1 MTKSSIVW
9 VANKNNPIS
18 DSSGILTISENGNL
32 VVLDGQKQV
41 VWSTNVSHIA
51 SNSSA
56 QLLDSGN
63 LVLAD
68 GSSGAYRWQSFL
80 HPSNTL
86 LQGMKLIA
94 YRKTGKKVKITSWK
108 SPSDPSDGIFSCA
121 LEIRNVTEIFL
132 REGTRPRWRSG
143 PWNGLDFLGITRV
156 ISTNNQNGIRMEEDE
171 DSSRLS
177 FYIYNVIWAYT
188 LVPQGKLE
196 RRRWNPQTHTWELLR
211 SLGSSQCDAYGKC
224 GQFGICNSQSSPICS
239 CLRGFEPKNKEE
251 WGRQNWTSGCVRRVA
266 LQCERSTNDSQAGK
280 IDGFFMV
287 EKVKVPDDAQV
298 SATYDAD
305 AADCQTSC
313 LKNCSCKAY
322 ALERNLGCMIWT
334 ADLVDIQSFSY
345 GGLDIYIRLA
355 YSELGTGRKKMTTPI
370 IISVLVGTILITAS
384 AYFLWKKRS
393 KRKGEMQTHDTRIM
407 ALKQVHIPE
416 LLLFDYTKLATA
428 TSNFDIANKLGQG
441 GFGPVYKGKLED
453 GKEIAVKRLSK
464 LSRQGMEEFINE
476 VELISGLQHRN
487 LVKLLGCCVEEEQIL
502 VYEYM
507 PNKSLDL
514 YIFDLKHQKK
524 FYWGKRFN
532 IIEGIARGLLYLHRD
547 SRLKIIHRDL
557 KASNILLDEEMNPK
571 ISDFGMAKLYG
582 GNADHANTERIVGTY
597 GYISPEYATEGLY
610 SEKSDVF
617 SFGVLLLEIIS
628 GRKNTSFNEDAESFT
643 LLGLA
648 WKLWMDANI
657 TPLIDPHIYD
667 PSFHKD
673 ILRCMHIGLL
683 CVQELAKDRPTMAS
697 VMSMLQSENMDIPP
711 PSQPAFILRQTMPY
725 TTRQT
730 YDNDEFGSI
739 NSLTFSKFEG
749 R

>member
-1 MTKSSIVW
+1 MFFMGFDKKAWSLLALFIACSFSSTLTVCALDSITSSALIQEPQTISSRNDMFTLGFFSPQNSTNRYVGIWYMSKSSIVW
-9 VANKNNPIS
+9 VANKNNPIP

-51 SNSSA
+51 SNSRA

-68 GSSGAYRWQSFL
+68 GSPRAYMWQSFL

-94 YRKTGKKVKITSWK
+94 YRKTGKTVKLTSWK
-108 SPSDPSDGIFSCA
+108 SPSDPSDGRFSFA
-121 LEIRNVTEIFL
+121 LEIGNVTEIFL

-143 PWNGLDFLGITRV
+143 PWNGFDFLGIARL
-156 ISTNNQNGIRMEEDE
+156 ISRNPKDGILMEEDE

-177 FYIYNVIWAYT
+177 LYMHNFTVAYT
-188 LVPQGKLE
+188 LVPQGQLE
-196 RRRWNPQTHTWELLR
+196 RRRWNSQTHTWELVRSLR
-211 SLGSSQCDAYGKC
+211 SSECDVYGKC
-224 GQFGICNSQSSPICS
+224 GQFGICDSQSSPICS
-239 CLRGFEPKNKEE
+239 CLRGFEPKSKEE
-251 WGRQNWTSGCVRRVA
+251 WARQNWTSGCVRRVA
-266 LQCERSTNDSQAGK
+266 LQCERSTNDSQDSK

-287 EKVKVPDDAQV
+287 KSVKIPDDAQV
-298 SATYDAD
+298 LATYDGHP

-322 ALERNLGCMIWT
+322 AFERNLGCMIWT

-345 GGLDIYIRLA
+345 GGLDFYIRLA
-355 YSELGTGRKKMTTPI
+355 YSELGTGRRKITKPI
-370 IISVLVGTILITAS
+370 IIAVLVGTILITAS

-393 KRKGEMQTHDTRIM
+393 KRKGETQTHDNRSMT
-407 ALKQVHIPE
+407 LKQVHIPE

-428 TSNFDIANKLGQG
+428 TNNFDTANKLGQG
-441 GFGPVYKGKLED
+441 GFGPVYQGRLED

-487 LVKLLGCCVEEEQIL
+487 LVKLLGYCVEEQEIL

-514 YIFDLKHQKK
+514 YIFDPKHQNV
-524 FYWGKRFN
+524 FDWGKRFN

-557 KASNILLDEEMNPK
+557 KASNILLDEKMNPK
-571 ISDFGMAKLYG
+571 ISDFGMAKLYK
-582 GNADHANTERIVGTY
+582 V
-597 GYISPEYATEGLY
+597 ATFLPNMQPKD
-610 SEKSDVF
+610 SIQRNLIILALVF
-617 SFGVLLLEIIS
+617 
-628 GRKNTSFNEDAESFT
+628 
-643 LLGLA
+643 
-648 WKLWMDANI
+648 
-657 TPLIDPHIYD
+657 Y
-667 PSFHKD
+667 
-673 ILRCMHIGLL
+673 
-683 CVQELAKDRPTMAS
+683 
-697 VMSMLQSENMDIPP
+697 
-711 PSQPAFILRQTMPY
+711 Y
-725 TTRQT
+725 
-730 YDNDEFGSI
+730 
-739 NSLTFSKFEG
+739 
-749 R
+749 